1 MKVMGFQLL
10 SSSSAQNKHYTV
22 LVTDTGHLLKHNGG
36 RVLLPNSTNEYRLGP
51 GSLNFTIL
59 SDAQKKDVAGELA
72 KAYRM
77 KVGNAEYDSAYITE
91 VPIEV
96 SDHQFLSNA
105 VARNVTQEFYEKV
118 NTPGIL
124 GIINFMDQTR
134 PDTLFDYE
142 DEYAKFSRML
152 TDDDYDPAQDVT
164 PVKPVTTHF
173 TTIEEGTPIRPNGEA
188 YRPRE
193 IMGHTDVALIRE
205 FRKKNMYV
213 RLAGPPGGG
222 KTALAEAA
230 FGKDNL
236 VTVSGHGDMTVANF
250 VGTWIPRRH
259 RAAGES
265 EWEWVDGP
273 LTRCMKEGLPF
284 LVDEIVRIPTEV
296 LNVLIS
302 ATDDRRVLRLDERPD
317 MEPVHAK
324 EGFYVIAGYNP
335 DTLGAKALDEALVS
349 RFKVQIN
356 VYTDFDTARA
366 LGVPEDAVKIAEH
379 MHTLDKGFR
388 EEGGTGC
395 FIPQMRELLTY
406 RDLIDAGVGVDF
418 ALATLV
424 ASCPREMDV
433 PSLVDAIKHVTN
445 KKVALPTL
453 GGLV

>member
-10 SSSSAQNKHYTV
+10 SSSSAQKKQYTV

-36 RVLLPNSTNEYRLGP
+36 RALLSGSTKEFRLGP
-51 GSLNFTIL
+51 GQMNFTIL
-59 SDAQKKDVAGELA
+59 SDAQKKDIKSVLEAAYKL
-72 KAYRM
+72 KAS
-77 KVGNAEYDSAYITE
+77 NAEYDSAYITE
-91 VPIEV
+91 VPIELSDQPYV
-96 SDHQFLSNA
+96 SNTIGRA
-105 VARNVTQEFYEKV
+105 VTQEFYEKAG
-118 NTPGIL
+118 TPGIM
-124 GIINFMDQTR
+124 GIANFMMQTR
-134 PDTLFDYE
+134 PADLDDYAG
-142 DEYAKFSRML
+142 EYAKFSRML
-152 TDDDYDPAQDVT
+152 TEDDYDPTQDTT
-164 PVKPVTTHF
+164 PAVPVATHF
-173 TTIEEGTPIRPNGEA
+173 TEIEEGNPIRPNGQE

-193 IMGHTDVALIRE
+193 ILGHTDVALIRE
-205 FRKKNMYV
+205 FRKKNIYV

-259 RAAGES
+259 RSAGES

-273 LTRCMKEGLPF
+273 LTHCMKEGLPF
-284 LVDEIVRIPTEV
+284 FVDEILRIPNEV
-296 LNVLIS
+296 LNILIS
-302 ATDDRRVLRLDERPD
+302 ATDDRRMLRLDERPD
-317 MEPVHAK
+317 AEPIRAK

-366 LGVPEDAVKIAEH
+366 LGVPEFAVKIAEN
-379 MHTLDKGFR
+379 METLDR
-388 EEGGTGC
+388 EDRADFGSGVWV
-395 FIPQMRELLTY
+395 PQMRELLTV
-406 RDLIDAGVGVDF
+406 REIIDMGAGEEF

-424 ASCPREMDV
+424 ASCPREIDI
-433 PSLVDAIKHVTN
+433 PNLVKVIKAVTN
-445 KKVALPTL
+445 KDVSLPTL